1 MPHGGVARRTSGA
14 AHGSAWPARGASGSP
29 RPLRRRA
36 APPGGTR
43 TARKGKNSHTG
54 QRGKGAGVDYAAS
67 FGAGLV
73 VGIMYGLLRVPSPA
87 PPFVCLVGLAG
98 ILVGYTVPEWI
109 A

>member
-1 MPHGGVARRTSGA
+1 M
-14 AHGSAWPARGASGSP
+14 
-29 RPLRRRA
+29 
-36 APPGGTR
+36 
-43 TARKGKNSHTG
+43 
-54 QRGKGAGVDYAAS
+54 DYAAS

-98 ILVGYTVPEWI
+98 ILAGYTVPEWI